1 MRHNPSAGWDDT
13 IMTAAG
19 TGADEGDEA
28 HLQRAADT
36 SRLVAAGRAIGQ
48 WARQSS
54 LYRWLTREP
63 DPEVIVIDLRETYT
77 VGPIIGA
84 LDWTIA
90 RLAPWWRTSGLRR
103 LCAGAADRFRERPIR
118 SLGVVV
124 MAVAAVRLV
133 VGVGAGSLSGRAIA
147 LSLALFGAG
156 AVATRS
162 NHSTADLRDT
172 RGYELLVAALE
183 PPEPRE
189 KADTGPPGPGESV
202 ASRES
207 RNDEATAATESVEQS
222 ADE

>member
-1 MRHNPSAGWDDT
+1 
-13 IMTAAG
+13 MTAAG

-36 SRLVAAGRAIGQ
+36 SRLVAAGRVIGR

-84 LDWTIA
+84 LDWTTA
-90 RLAPWWRTSGLRR
+90 KLTPWWRASGLRR

-124 MAVAAVRLV
+124 MAVVAVRLV
-133 VGVGAGSLSGRAIA
+133 VGVGAGNLSGRTVA

-162 NHSTADLRDT
+162 NHSTADIRDT
-172 RGYELLVAALE
+172 RGYELLAAALE
-183 PPEPRE
+183 PPEPPG
-189 KADTGPPGPGESV
+189 KADAEASDPDESGT
-202 ASRES
+202 SRAS
-207 RNDEATAATESVEQS
+207 RNDEATAATEPVGQS
-222 ADE
+222 EDA